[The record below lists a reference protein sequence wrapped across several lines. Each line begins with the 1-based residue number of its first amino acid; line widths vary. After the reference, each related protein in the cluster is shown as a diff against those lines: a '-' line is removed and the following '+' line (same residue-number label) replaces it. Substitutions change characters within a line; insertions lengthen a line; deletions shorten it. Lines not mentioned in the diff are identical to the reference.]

1 PPPRRPPPAPPPP
14 PPPPPQPTTPPPPP
28 PPPPRFS
35 LRRFSLLLFILGG
48 FHPRA
53 TADCGARPRPA
64 AAPIDH
70 NW

>member
-1 PPPRRPPPAPPPP
+1 M
-14 PPPPPQPTTPPPPP
+14 
-28 PPPPRFS
+28 
-35 LRRFSLLLFILGG
+35 RRFSLLLFILGG

>member
-1 PPPRRPPPAPPPP
+1 MRAGQACPPLVGNKKAARASCAS
-14 PPPPPQPTTPPPPP
+14 
-28 PPPPRFS
+28 RFC
-35 LRRFSLLLFILGG
+35 LRHVSLLLFILGG